1 MREKLLV
8 ISYRAPYPIKSGDK
22 IRMFQNVRI
31 LSLNYDV
38 DLVYVDDNLENEDIK
53 ELEKYCNT
61 VTKFKMS
68 RVESIFSGIFNFIF
82 KSWPL
87 QVGYFHS
94 SKMKKWIDKNIS
106 SYDKVFCNHLRS
118 SSFILNKK
126 GIKKYVDCVDAISLN
141 YENKVKSCKGLERL
155 VYSLELKKVKKYEQE
170 IYSSFDVL
178 FIISMR
184 DKEYINNLK
193 FSKEPKLLYNYVR
206 DLGYDESKSITSTT
220 NKSVCFIG
228 KMSTEPN
235 VNATMYFVNKIYPK
249 VKKVYPDFEF
259 NIIGGNATK
268 EISSLS
274 NIDGINVHGF
284 VDDVAGLIQE
294 QRLVVAPMV
303 SGSGLQNKIIESMK
317 LKKMVI
323 TTKIGSDGLT
333 GLKGNE
339 LVIADNTD
347 DFIDKLVYYLDDEN
361 SNDLNNIAAE
371 GKKYVEKTYSFET
384 VKKQLLDEL

>member
-1 MREKLLV
+1 
-8 ISYRAPYPIKSGDK
+8 
-22 IRMFQNVRI
+22 
-31 LSLNYDV
+31 
-38 DLVYVDDNLENEDIK
+38 
-53 ELEKYCNT
+53 
-61 VTKFKMS
+61 
-68 RVESIFSGIFNFIF
+68 
-82 KSWPL
+82 
-87 QVGYFHS
+87 
-94 SKMKKWIDKNIS
+94 
-106 SYDKVFCNHLRS
+106 
-118 SSFILNKK
+118 
-126 GIKKYVDCVDAISLN
+126 
-141 YENKVKSCKGLERL
+141 
-155 VYSLELKKVKKYEQE
+155 
-170 IYSSFDVL
+170 
-178 FIISMR
+178 
-184 DKEYINNLK
+184 
-193 FSKEPKLLYNYVR
+193 
-206 DLGYDESKSITSTT
+206 
-220 NKSVCFIG
+220 
-228 KMSTEPN
+228 MSTEPN